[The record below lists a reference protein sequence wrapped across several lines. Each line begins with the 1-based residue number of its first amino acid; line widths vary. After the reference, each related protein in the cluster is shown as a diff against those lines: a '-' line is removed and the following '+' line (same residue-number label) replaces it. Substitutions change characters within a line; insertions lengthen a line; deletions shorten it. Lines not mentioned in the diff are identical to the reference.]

1 MGEILKKPNEIG
13 FFSFPLTANYRNSS
27 SISFL
32 LSNLIKKHFPKE
44 LNYSQHAMD
53 LLKVKPELIEIES
66 YDDLVL
72 KTIEKVEIL
81 MKRDQI
87 KPKDIGIIGIEN
99 MMPSKNNGKLSI
111 TKKIN

>member
-1 MGEILKKPNEIG
+1 M
-13 FFSFPLTANYRNSS
+13 
-27 SISFL
+27 

-44 LNYSQHAMD
+44 LNYSQHASESF
-53 LLKVKPELIEIES
+53 KGKKPELIEIES

-111 TKKIN
+111 TKN